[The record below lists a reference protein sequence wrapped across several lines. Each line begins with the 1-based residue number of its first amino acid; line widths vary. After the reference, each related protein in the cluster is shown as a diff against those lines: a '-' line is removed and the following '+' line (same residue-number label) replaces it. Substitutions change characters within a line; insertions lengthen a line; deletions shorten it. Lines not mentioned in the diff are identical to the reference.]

1 MIKHSEKHLVILTA
15 TVVPQVEQGLI
26 RNDPKLRLI
35 DYLNSIE
42 KIEKQIKNCD
52 ADVLVVENSDNSN
65 LILDGLMEK
74 HIDTNRIS
82 FLSCPID
89 KSSSIL
95 GISSG
100 EHGMLREVGKSFDL
114 NSYDVIWKLT
124 GRLGVDNLRSLLS
137 KSSGD
142 LRANTFFGQHHSIDS
157 RFFGMSKALFI
168 EFAESTPHYSERSA
182 NDQRELYGSDF
193 KSIEYFLAYFALKAE
208 TQGYTFRSLPYL
220 PVYRGVSGSTGKSL
234 DGIRTRIITI
244 SLNRLRK
251 VLAKGLMGVNP

>member
-1 MIKHSEKHLVILTA
+1 MIKHPEKHLIILTA

-26 RNDPKLRLI
+26 RNDPKLRLN

-42 KIEKQIKNCD
+42 RIQKQIKNCD
-52 ADVLVVENSDNSN
+52 ADILVVENSDNLN
-65 LILDGLMEK
+65 LMLDGLME
-74 HIDTNRIS
+74 INFDTKRIN

-89 KSSSIL
+89 KSSSIF

-100 EHGMLREVGKSFDL
+100 EHGMLREVGKNFDL

-124 GRLGVDNLRSLLS
+124 GRLGIDNLRSLLS

-157 RFFGMSKALFI
+157 RFFGMTKALFI
-168 EFAESTPHYSERSA
+168 EFAESTPHYSERSTD
-182 NDQRELYGSDF
+182 DQRELFGSHF
-193 KSIEYFLAYFALKAE
+193 KSIEYFLAYFALKVE

-234 DGIRTRIITI
+234 DGIRTRMITI
-244 SLNRLRK
+244 SLNKLRK
-251 VLAKGLMGVNP
+251 FLIKGLLGVNP